1 MMLNNISN
9 GERVKLLAID
19 GGCNLQC
26 RLAGMGLVPG
36 MEVTVISN
44 IPGRP
49 LIIETYGIRLT
60 LCQKMASRIRVLKT
74 SGAAV
79 IRPKHQ
85 MTHQMMHETAHQLA
99 YPKQGR
105 ICETGVRC
113 HRKLCCLRQMQVNQ
127 TGTIRSV
134 KAQGELG
141 RRIRDMGLIPN
152 TEIMIVGRAPLKDP
166 IALRLRDFTLSLR
179 NNEAD
184 FITVEVA
191 GGGCDEDAEHC
202 ACG

>member
-1 MMLNNISN
+1 MVLRDILT
-9 GERVKLLAID
+9 GERAKLLAVE

-26 RLAGMGLVPG
+26 KLAGMGLVPG
-36 MEVTVISN
+36 MEVKVISN

-49 LIIETYGIRLT
+49 VILETYGIRLT
-60 LCQKMASRIRVLKT
+60 LCQKMASRIRVLKAN
-74 SGAAV
+74 GAAAA
-79 IRPKHQ
+79 Q
-85 MTHQMMHETAHQLA
+85 MAQQTCAPDVPPCISE
-99 YPKQGR
+99 P
-105 ICETGVRC
+105 GVRC
-113 HRKLCCLRQMQVNQ
+113 RRRICCLRQMQVNQ

-152 TEIMIVGRAPLKDP
+152 TEVTVVGRAPLKDP
-166 IALRLRDFTLSLR
+166 VALRLRDFTLSLR

-191 GGGCDEDAEHC
+191 GDGCDEDTEHC
-202 ACG
+202 ACR

>member
-1 MMLNNISN
+1 MMLKNTSN
-9 GERVKLLAID
+9 GERVKLLAVD

-36 MEVTVISN
+36 MEVTVVSN

-74 SGAAV
+74 NGTAV
-79 IRPKHQ
+79 IRPEQ
-85 MTHQMMHETAHQLA
+85 EMRHEMAHEAAHQLA
-99 YPKQGR
+99 YPKPGP
-105 ICETGVRC
+105 ICEAGVRC

-152 TEIMIVGRAPLKDP
+152 TEITVVGRAPLKDP

>member
-1 MMLNNISN
+1 MILKDISN
-9 GERVKLLAID
+9 GERVRLTAVD
-19 GGCNLQC
+19 GGCSLQC

-49 LIIETYGIRLT
+49 IIVDTYGTRLT
-60 LCQKMASRIRVLKT
+60 LCQKMAARIKVAR
-74 SGAAV
+74 SGSPAAV
-79 IRPKHQ
+79 RSLHPESRSACPPAPRP
-85 MTHQMMHETAHQLA
+85 MPDTLCDA
-99 YPKQGR
+99 GGGCR
-105 ICETGVRC
+105 
-113 HRKLCCLRQMQVNQ
+113 RKLCCLRQMRVNQ

-134 KAQGELG
+134 RAQGELG

-152 TEIMIVGRAPLKDP
+152 TEIMVVGRAPLKDP
-166 IALRLRDFTLSLR
+166 VALRLRDFTLSLR

-191 GGGCDEDAEHC
+191 GGGCDDNVEHC

>member
-1 MMLNNISN
+1 MVLKDISN
-9 GERVKLLAID
+9 GERVKLLAVD

-26 RLAGMGLVPG
+26 GLAGMGLVPG
-36 MEVTVISN
+36 MEVRVVSN

-49 LIIETYGIRLT
+49 IIIETYGSRLT
-60 LCQKMASRIRVLKT
+60 LCQKMASRIRVLEP

-79 IRPKHQ
+79 IRPEQWPNHVN
-85 MTHQMMHETAHQLA
+85 TG
-99 YPKQGR
+99 PV
-105 ICETGVRC
+105 CETGVRC
-113 HRKLCCLRQMQVNQ
+113 RRKLCPLRQMQVNQ

-134 KAQGELG
+134 RAQGELG

-152 TEIMIVGRAPLKDP
+152 TEIMVVGRAPLRDP
-166 IALRLRDFTLSLR
+166 VALRLRDFTLSLR

-191 GGGCDEDAEHC
+191 GGGCDKDAEHC

>member
-1 MMLNNISN
+1 MVLKDISN
-9 GERVKLLAID
+9 GERVKLLAVD
-19 GGCNLQC
+19 GGCKLQC

-36 MEVTVISN
+36 MEVRVISN

-49 LIIETYGIRLT
+49 IILETYGIRLT
-60 LCQKMASRIRVLKT
+60 LCQKMASRIRVLK
-74 SGAAV
+74 SNSAAG

-85 MTHQMMHETAHQLA
+85 PEHQPEPPRTA
-99 YPKQGR
+99 PV
-105 ICETGVRC
+105 CEAGVRC
-113 HRKLCCLRQMQVNQ
+113 HRKLCRLRQMHVNQ

-152 TEIMIVGRAPLKDP
+152 TEIMVVGRAPLKDP
-166 IALRLRDFTLSLR
+166 VALRLRDFTLSLR

>member
-1 MMLNNISN
+1 MVLKDISN
-9 GERVKLLAID
+9 GERIKLLAVD

-49 LIIETYGIRLT
+49 IILETYGIRLS
-60 LCQKMASRIRVLKT
+60 LCRKMASRIQVLKT
-74 SGAAV
+74 NGVAMSHPSPPA
-79 IRPKHQ
+79 ICPKGIV
-85 MTHQMMHETAHQLA
+85 
-99 YPKQGR
+99 PKTS
-105 ICETGVRC
+105 ICEPGVRC
-113 HRKLCCLRQMQVNQ
+113 RRRLCRLRQMQVNQ

-152 TEIMIVGRAPLKDP
+152 TEITIVGRAPLKDP
-166 IALRLRDFTLSLR
+166 VALRLRDFTLSLR

-184 FITVEVA
+184 FITVEVS
-191 GGGCDEDAEHC
+191 GGGCEEDAEHC

>member
-1 MMLNNISN
+1 MVLREILS
-9 GERVKLLAID
+9 GERAKLLAVD

-36 MEVTVISN
+36 MEVRMISN

-49 LIIETYGIRLT
+49 VILETYGARLT
-60 LCQKMASRIRVLKT
+60 LCQKMASRIRVLKAD
-74 SGAAV
+74 GAAAAHLDQQTA
-79 IRPKHQ
+79 RPPHPCQ
-85 MTHQMMHETAHQLA
+85 APSISE
-99 YPKQGR
+99 P
-105 ICETGVRC
+105 GVRC
-113 HRKLCCLRQMQVNQ
+113 PRRLCCLRQMQVNQ

-134 KAQGELG
+134 KAEGELG

-152 TEIMIVGRAPLKDP
+152 TEVTVVGRAPLKDP
-166 IALRLRDFTLSLR
+166 VALRLRDFTLSLR

-184 FITVEVA
+184 FITVEIA

>member
-1 MMLNNISN
+1 MMLKNTSN
-9 GERVKLLAID
+9 GERVKLLAVD

-36 MEVTVISN
+36 MDVTVISN

-74 SGAAV
+74 NGTAV
-79 IRPKHQ
+79 IRPEHQ
-85 MTHQMMHETAHQLA
+85 MTHQMTHQTAHQLA
-99 YPKQGR
+99 YPKPGP
-105 ICETGVRC
+105 ICEAGGRC

-134 KAQGELG
+134 KAQGRVG
-141 RRIRDMGLIPN
+141 PPHPGYGADPQHGDHDRRTGTPQRSHCPSPEGFY
-152 TEIMIVGRAPLKDP
+152 PLPQK
-166 IALRLRDFTLSLR
+166 
-179 NNEAD
+179 
-184 FITVEVA
+184 
-191 GGGCDEDAEHC
+191 
-202 ACG
+202 

>member
-1 MMLNNISN
+1 MVLRDILT
-9 GERVKLLAID
+9 GERAKLLAVE

-26 RLAGMGLVPG
+26 KLAGMGLVPG
-36 MEVTVISN
+36 MEVKVISN

-49 LIIETYGIRLT
+49 VILETYGIRLT
-60 LCQKMASRIRVLKT
+60 LCQKMASRIRVLKAN
-74 SGAAV
+74 GAAAA
-79 IRPKHQ
+79 Q
-85 MTHQMMHETAHQLA
+85 MAQQTCAPDVPPCISE
-99 YPKQGR
+99 P
-105 ICETGVRC
+105 GVRC
-113 HRKLCCLRQMQVNQ
+113 RRRICCLRQMQVNQ

-152 TEIMIVGRAPLKDP
+152 TEVTVVGRAPLKDP
-166 IALRLRDFTLSLR
+166 VALRLRDFTLSLR

-191 GGGCDEDAEHC
+191 GDGCDEDTEHC

>member
-1 MMLNNISN
+1 MVLKDISN

-26 RLAGMGLVPG
+26 RLAGMGMVPG

-49 LIIETYGIRLT
+49 IIMETYGTRLT
-60 LCQKMASRIRVLKT
+60 LCQKMASRIRVIK
-74 SGAAV
+74 SNGAEV
-79 IRPKHQ
+79 IRPEQDPEHVI
-85 MTHQMMHETAHQLA
+85 ER
-99 YPKQGR
+99 PKISP
-105 ICETGVRC
+105 ICESGVRC
-113 HRKLCCLRQMQVNQ
+113 HRRLCRLRQMQVNQ

-134 KAQGELG
+134 RAQGELG
-141 RRIRDMGLIPN
+141 RRLRDMGLIPN
-152 TEIMIVGRAPLKDP
+152 TEIMVVGRAPLKDP
-166 IALRLRDFTLSLR
+166 VALRLRDFTLSLR

-184 FITVEVA
+184 FITVEVT